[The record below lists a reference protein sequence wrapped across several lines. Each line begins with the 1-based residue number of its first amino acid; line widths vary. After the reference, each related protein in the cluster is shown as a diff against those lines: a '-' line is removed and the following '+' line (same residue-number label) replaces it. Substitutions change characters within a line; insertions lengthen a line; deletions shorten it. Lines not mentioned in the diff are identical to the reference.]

1 MFAAPPVIDTEV
13 FARLPEELR
22 LGGETEWTRHR
33 GSGPLHS
40 FLEGPSFDREGNLY
54 CVDINHGRIF
64 RITPDRQWHVVAH
77 YAGNPN
83 GLKIHRDGRLFV
95 TDQKL
100 GLLVFDPRSGERL
113 SRLAGPTGTLFDG
126 LNDLVFSD
134 SGDIYFTDPGQSS
147 LENPVGRVYRLR
159 EGSAPE
165 LVMDRLPYPNGVALN
180 ETGTA
185 LLIAVSRSLQII
197 RAPIRTEHVLA
208 QKCAVFLQLS
218 GGLAGPDGLAVDEA
232 DNVAVAHSGLGT
244 VWLFSR
250 LGEPIARVKS
260 CAGIRT
266 TNVAY
271 GGPDRQSL
279 FITESEE
286 GVILRAR
293 MPVAGR
299 LLIFAPLK
307 RTS

>member
-1 MFAAPPVIDTEV
+1 MFAPPPIIETEV
-13 FARLPEELR
+13 FSPLPDELR
-22 LGGETEWTRHR
+22 ISSETEWSRHR

-64 RITPDRQWHVVAH
+64 RVSPEGRWHVLAR
-77 YAGNPN
+77 YDGNPN

-113 SRLAGPTGTLFDG
+113 SRLAGPPGALFDG
-126 LNDLVFSD
+126 PNDLCFAD
-134 SGDIYFTDPGQSS
+134 DGILYFTDPGQSS

-159 EGSAPE
+159 DGGAPE
-165 LVMDRLPYPNGVALN
+165 LVAENLAYPNGLVLN
-180 ETGTA
+180 ETGSA
-185 LLIAVSRSLQII
+185 LLIAISRTLQVV
-197 RAPIRTEHVLA
+197 RAPLGAGRGLA

-232 DNVAVAHSGLGT
+232 GNVAVAHSGLGM

-250 LGEPIARVKS
+250 LGEPLARIRS

-266 TNVAY
+266 TNMAY
-271 GGPDRQSL
+271 GGPDGRSL

-293 MPVAGR
+293 LPVAGR
-299 LLIFAPLK
+299 PMYSH
-307 RTS
+307 R